1 MRGVVAQ
8 SAGDAARG
16 VGLFSD
22 RRVCVTPPPVKT
34 VLRTGRSNDT
44 SPPAGC
50 CGGTVVP
57 GEEPVRDV

>member
-1 MRGVVAQ
+1 MRAVVAR

-34 VLRTGRSNDT
+34 VLRTGRCIDT
-44 SPPAGC
+44 SPPAGR
-50 CGGTVVP
+50 CGGTVIP
-57 GEEPVRDV
+57 GEEPVRGV